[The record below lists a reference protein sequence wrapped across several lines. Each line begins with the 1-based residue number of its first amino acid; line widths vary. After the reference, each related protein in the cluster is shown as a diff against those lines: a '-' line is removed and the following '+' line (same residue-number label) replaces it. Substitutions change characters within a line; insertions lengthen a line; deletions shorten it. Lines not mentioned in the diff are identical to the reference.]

1 MYSKSLEVNPHWL
14 RVRNVLFNFAPS
26 QRSSSLTWQRVH
38 RPKTNIKSS
47 IINHVYRKKDSPGK
61 RSSRNFASHSFFKFF
76 SVVFQCLAKKVFV
89 INITRNRESI
99 GLLAG
104 KEKWRRGASVL
115 REGLEEAET
124 KREDTV
130 CVCHIFGHRG
140 KTVTTEFFLLKPR
153 HLTTSSE
160 YNQLCNDR

>member
-1 MYSKSLEVNPHWL
+1 MSLPFL
-14 RVRNVLFNFAPS
+14 L
-26 QRSSSLTWQRVH
+26 Q
-38 RPKTNIKSS
+38 
-47 IINHVYRKKDSPGK
+47 
-61 RSSRNFASHSFFKFF
+61 
-76 SVVFQCLAKKVFV
+76 VFLCGFLVFEKKVFV

-130 CVCHIFGHRG
+130 CVCVSHIWAQR
-140 KTVTTEFFLLKPR
+140 KKL
-153 HLTTSSE
+153 
-160 YNQLCNDR
+160 

>member
-1 MYSKSLEVNPHWL
+1 M
-14 RVRNVLFNFAPS
+14 
-26 QRSSSLTWQRVH
+26 
-38 RPKTNIKSS
+38 
-47 IINHVYRKKDSPGK
+47 
-61 RSSRNFASHSFFKFF
+61 
-76 SVVFQCLAKKVFV
+76 VFQCLAKKVFV

-130 CVCHIFGHRG
+130 CVC
-140 KTVTTEFFLLKPR
+140 VTYLGTEEKL
-153 HLTTSSE
+153 
-160 YNQLCNDR
+160 